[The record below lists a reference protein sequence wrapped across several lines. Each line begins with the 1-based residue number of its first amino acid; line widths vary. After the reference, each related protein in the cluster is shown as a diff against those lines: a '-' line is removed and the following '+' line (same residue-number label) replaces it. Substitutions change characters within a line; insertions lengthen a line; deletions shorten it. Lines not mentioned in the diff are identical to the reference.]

1 MGNLIFSF
9 NVIMPIFLVVAL
21 GYFLRKIELI
31 DDRFVNMAIKFNFR
45 VGLAVLLFKN
55 IYDAK
60 FAKVFDAKLMIF
72 AFSAIVCSIVIL
84 SLIIPIFI
92 KDRRR
97 ASAMIHTIYRS
108 NFVLLGIPI
117 AKFMFGE
124 GNIASTALLLPV
136 AIPTYNFLAV
146 VLLTVFGENKTGN
159 IGEKIKCTLIG
170 VIKNPLIIASFLAI
184 IFQLFSIK
192 LPVFITRAVDDVAAL
207 GTPLALITLG
217 AQFKFKSARAN
228 LKYSLIATFG
238 RLIVV
243 PGTVITT
250 AYFIGFRGYQLGAIF
265 ILFCA
270 PTAVSSYVMAKEM
283 NSDYELTGDVVL
295 LTTFFSMFTI
305 FIGIYLLKTLRLI

>member
-1 MGNLIFSF
+1 MSNLIFSF

-60 FAKVFDAKLMIF
+60 FTKVFDAKLMIF

-84 SLIIPIFI
+84 SIIIPIFV

-117 AKFMFGE
+117 AKFMFGD

-146 VLLTVFGENKTGN
+146 ILLTIFGENKTGN
-159 IGEKIKCTLIG
+159 IGEKIKLTLIG

-192 LPVFITRAVDDVAAL
+192 LPIFVARAVDDVAAL

-217 AQFKFKSARAN
+217 AQFKFKNARAN

-250 AYFIGFRGYQLGAIF
+250 AYFIGFRGYELGALF

-305 FIGIYLLKTLRLI
+305 FIGIYLLKSLSLI

>member
-1 MGNLIFSF
+1 MSDLIFSF

-21 GYFLRKIELI
+21 GYFLRRIELI

-60 FAKVFDAKLMIF
+60 FAKVFDGKLMIF
-72 AFSAIVCSIVIL
+72 AFSAIVCSIIVF
-84 SLIIPIFI
+84 SIIVPIFI
-92 KDRRR
+92 KDKRR
-97 ASAMIHTIYRS
+97 ASAMIHTMYRS

-117 AKFMFGE
+117 AQYMFGTN
-124 GNIASTALLLPV
+124 NIASVALLLPV

-146 VLLTVFGENKTGN
+146 VLLTVFAEEETGN
-159 IGEKIKCTLIG
+159 IGEKIKLTLLQI
-170 VIKNPLIIASFLAI
+170 IKNPLIIASFLAI

-192 LPVFITRAVDDVAAL
+192 LPVFAYRAVDDVAAL

-217 AQFKFKSARAN
+217 AQFKFKSAKVN

-238 RLIVV
+238 RLILV

-250 AYFIGFRGYQLGAIF
+250 AYFIGFRKYEIGALF

-305 FIGIYLLKTLRLI
+305 FIGIYLLKTLSII